1 MSKVKETETMKMMRG
16 NPMFD
21 ALPIEVQSKIIDFTK
36 RSRGRPPATEQM
48 KFDAE
53 QKKRE
58 RERGR
63 GRLKAATK
71 RGDIDEFINTL
82 EDMRKQGLLG
92 EKAGETELNKFVK
105 QNPKLME
112 ARKEAVLEQKAEDIA
127 RDVMK
132 QSKREVR
139 IEEGAPVKLK
149 VVDEFSGIPSDER
162 TRQKMQEAA
171 LIRRAVKKQQIR
183 DREKALMK
191 RSQLSDH
198 FSNYDKSSKTIKVE
212 KKQIKYPLKKVPKQ
226 LINDIRDILF
236 KGGLDFDYYEMESV
250 WDNLLD
256 DDSKERLLAND
267 LTRVENLK
275 ELMISARQTAEFI
288 PDYLEGNESMT
299 AEERQIEFH
308 KMLIEEATK
317 TRQEKKEQPKTNFD
331 NNEMAGGGID
341 GKPIQEIKPK
351 DSIYEGN
358 PPIFNDNERILDDKR
373 TDDAYFKEIFKG
385 IDPDSLVS
393 EGLFTDEEV
402 EQFFKNLNEKENREN
417 KEEINYALDQ
427 NEILS
432 GGAKDSMFGAQ
443 DLQSTR
449 PHNPASRGNFQMDV
463 PDDIDDNP
471 APIRRG
477 LNAQRI
483 QEVDPD
489 AIDRQ
494 DREEGAGTTIALGL
508 GALSNVYRG
517 VFGRDDIEPTRQ
529 NNIIEDLNQQIRLM
543 GKRGMYGEAME
554 LKEDNDLYE
563 GVSLGSRLN
572 NLNNYSD
579 VRDYYSNNGSY
590 NPMMLQPKQPQQ
602 PDETQLM
609 TQSLMFNKGAG
620 VMGASLPQLRQQQF
634 DYKQAD
640 RYTPHDGYSF
650 IRGGRR
656 TQLMLDS
663 EFEP

>member
-1 MSKVKETETMKMMRG
+1 
-16 NPMFD
+16 
-21 ALPIEVQSKIIDFTK
+21 
-36 RSRGRPPATEQM
+36 
-48 KFDAE
+48 
-53 QKKRE
+53 
-58 RERGR
+58 
-63 GRLKAATK
+63 
-71 RGDIDEFINTL
+71 
-82 EDMRKQGLLG
+82 
-92 EKAGETELNKFVK
+92 
-105 QNPKLME
+105 
-112 ARKEAVLEQKAEDIA
+112 
-127 RDVMK
+127 
-132 QSKREVR
+132 
-139 IEEGAPVKLK
+139 
-149 VVDEFSGIPSDER
+149 
-162 TRQKMQEAA
+162 MQEAA
-171 LIRRAVKKQQIR
+171 QIRKAVKKQQVR
-183 DREKALMK
+183 DREQALMK

-198 FSNYDKSSKTIKVE
+198 FSNYDKSSTTIKVE
-212 KKQIKYPLKKVPKQ
+212 KKQIKYPLKNVPKQ
-226 LINDIRDILF
+226 LQNDIREILF
-236 KGGLDFDYYEMESV
+236 QDGIEFDYNELESV

-256 DDSKERLLAND
+256 DITKERLLAND

-275 ELMISARQTAEFI
+275 DVMVSARQTAKFI

-299 AEERQIEFH
+299 GEERQIEFH

-317 TRQEKKEQPKTNFD
+317 TRREIKEQPKTNFD

-341 GKPIQEIKPK
+341 GRPMQEIKPK

-358 PPIFNDNERILDDKR
+358 PPIFNDSERILDDKR
-373 TDDAYFKEIFKG
+373 TDDAYFREMFKG

-417 KEEINYALDQ
+417 QQEINYALDQ

-443 DLQSTR
+443 DLQSAR
-449 PHNPASRGNFQMDV
+449 PNNPASRGNFQMDI

-471 APIRRG
+471 APIQRG
-477 LNAQRI
+477 RNAQRI
-483 QEVDPD
+483 QEVDPN
-489 AIDRQ
+489 AINRQ
-494 DREEGAGTTIALGL
+494 EREEGAGTTIALGL

-543 GKRGMYGEAME
+543 GRRGMYGEAME

-590 NPMMLQPKQPQQ
+590 NPMMLQPRQPPQQ

-634 DYKQAD
+634 DYKQAN
-640 RYTPHDGYSF
+640 RYTAHDGYAF

>member
-82 EDMRKQGLLG
+82 EDMRRQGLLG

-640 RYTPHDGYSF
+640 RYTPHDGYAF